1 MICDHSLPQ
10 GWYRFMIENKPA
22 EMPTR
27 CIEMNKCGTQA
38 PIWLS
43 LQSDS
48 LPRPGE
54 RKALTACATWQFFSG
69 STKDCC
75 LFQIP
80 ISVRHC
86 GEFLVYLLQPT
97 QGCMGY
103 CAEESQLN
111 SFDPKR
117 TESEDIIQGK
127 FQIPVLHPVV
137 TPELLGSQVYLK
149 CTFSSLTSNWAI
161 GYTVIWSRLSTSN
174 VKEQLHHDTTVQTF
188 SYVEMDGINFRLGDT
203 VFCTVTAF
211 RWDAADR
218 RSSPEQSDGFYAGIK
233 FVPDSLQIAE
243 DGKEHILTIL
253 STIPIICLA
262 QDDICKITLQLS
274 TQISAN
280 LLERRP
286 NIALSTCHVDL
297 EQRPCQE
304 SSCARATLAV
314 KAVNDFVENGNFISY
329 ITAKPFQPSKSLWRD
344 YKPMD
349 VKVTVQDIPTGYCYS
364 FTDPHIITFDGR
376 HYSNYMIGTFVLYK
390 SLSRL
395 FEVHVRQWDCDSH
408 HTAIAC
414 NCGVVALEDNDIVI
428 VDMCNRQ
435 FLETKSQV
443 IIQNI
448 RASSQQNVKI
458 MKSYGGKKITI
469 LFHSGAFVRA
479 DLNDWGMSLTNS
491 TTEENFIEAWRIAP
505 GMSLFDNIPSSS
517 KWQKTENFC
526 LCYTS
531 YDCRI
536 AKEHSVE
543 ITRLLNG
550 GFCDLRFS
558 NCNNI
563 QVYGVGFNDSPDLHC
578 EITRLTYHNGE
589 WIAREHEITKAT
601 FLNLTVVE
609 CLIPLQNYIGT
620 ENLHFKIDIEPYAR
634 WQVKI
639 SNDGF
644 QYSNSKVLTL
654 YDGLCQD
661 CKFRQNGL
669 CKLKENT
676 CKIDGL
682 CYAKGDPSLTSSCL
696 FCEPSISKF
705 TWSINKNNLPPV
717 FLAPSNQLLTFAG
730 ETFVYQLQAVDPERS
745 AVLFALE
752 AGPPGASLS
761 PAGLLIWQVHSGEEK
776 SFEFTVSDECNAQ
789 SRHSVQIS
797 VKPCGCL
804 NGGTCITNINFP
816 PGVGEYLCMCPSEF
830 EGEHCQNSHTH
841 CESNPC
847 GVGSC
852 IGGID
857 SYQCKCPAGWRGHT
871 CQEDINECEANACFP
886 DVSCTNTMGSFECG
900 SCPIGMK
907 GDGRSCK
914 SEDFAGRIEAFIT
927 NNHNIKS
934 EWKTSESEQLEKGQ
948 EARTLSAIKYVNT
961 SKIHGHAGVLPS
973 LTNCANRPC
982 FPGVLCID
990 RKPPKTGY
998 FCGRCPVGLNG
1009 NGRICT
1015 KASRTASCVPFVRVI
1030 IRRLGLGEVVELRS
1044 SRVPPCFSFA
1054 LLSLLTSFMPMYAS
1068 WGSSEFSKASVS
1080 PSLASLR
1087 PSHNLNPAVSAEWT
1101 QTEPPNYN
1109 AYERNTGGSGK
1120 GEEE

>member
-1 MICDHSLPQ
+1 PECLPEGHRILHHAYRSINFDSLELQEKAIQDMICDHSLPQ
-10 GWYRFMIENKPA
+10 RWYRFMIENKPA

-117 TESEDIIQGK
+117 TESEDIIQVCFSSHLGK

-211 RWDAADR
+211 RWDSADR

-274 TQISAN
+274 TQISGKYLMFYRDGVVEMYIEIEKMAN

-349 VKVTVQDIPTGYCYS
+349 VKMFICLVHVCCHS
-364 FTDPHIITFDGR
+364 SR

-435 FLETKSQV
+435 FLETKSQ
-443 IIQNI
+443 
-448 RASSQQNVKI
+448 
-458 MKSYGGKKITI
+458 I

-479 DLNDWGMSLTNS
+479 DLNDWGMSLTVRAPSSDFNRTRGLCGTFDRNSQNDFHRADGSSLFSHQNS
-491 TTEENFIEAWRIAP
+491 TTEENFIEAWRLD
-505 GMSLFDNIPSSS
+505 MSGLDGD
-517 KWQKTENFC
+517 KEGD
-526 LCYTS
+526 LEG
-531 YDCRI
+531 DC
-536 AKEHSVE
+536 
-543 ITRLLNG
+543 N
-550 GFCDLRFS
+550 
-558 NCNNI
+558 
-563 QVYGVGFNDSPDLHC
+563 
-578 EITRLTYHNGE
+578 
-589 WIAREHEITKAT
+589 
-601 FLNLTVVE
+601 
-609 CLIPLQNYIGT
+609 
-620 ENLHFKIDIEPYAR
+620 
-634 WQVKI
+634 
-639 SNDGF
+639 
-644 QYSNSKVLTL
+644 
-654 YDGLCQD
+654 
-661 CKFRQNGL
+661 
-669 CKLKENT
+669 
-676 CKIDGL
+676 
-682 CYAKGDPSLTSSCL
+682 SLT
-696 FCEPSISKF
+696 
-705 TWSINKNNLPPV
+705 
-717 FLAPSNQLLTFAG
+717 
-730 ETFVYQLQAVDPERS
+730 
-745 AVLFALE
+745 
-752 AGPPGASLS
+752 
-761 PAGLLIWQVHSGEEK
+761 
-776 SFEFTVSDECNAQ
+776 
-789 SRHSVQIS
+789 
-797 VKPCGCL
+797 
-804 NGGTCITNINFP
+804 
-816 PGVGEYLCMCPSEF
+816 
-830 EGEHCQNSHTH
+830 
-841 CESNPC
+841 
-847 GVGSC
+847 
-852 IGGID
+852 
-857 SYQCKCPAGWRGHT
+857 
-871 CQEDINECEANACFP
+871 
-886 DVSCTNTMGSFECG
+886 
-900 SCPIGMK
+900 
-907 GDGRSCK
+907 
-914 SEDFAGRIEAFIT
+914 
-927 NNHNIKS
+927 
-934 EWKTSESEQLEKGQ
+934 
-948 EARTLSAIKYVNT
+948 
-961 SKIHGHAGVLPS
+961 
-973 LTNCANRPC
+973 
-982 FPGVLCID
+982 
-990 RKPPKTGY
+990 
-998 FCGRCPVGLNG
+998 
-1009 NGRICT
+1009 
-1015 KASRTASCVPFVRVI
+1015 
-1030 IRRLGLGEVVELRS
+1030 
-1044 SRVPPCFSFA
+1044 
-1054 LLSLLTSFMPMYAS
+1054 
-1068 WGSSEFSKASVS
+1068 
-1080 PSLASLR
+1080 
-1087 PSHNLNPAVSAEWT
+1087 
-1101 QTEPPNYN
+1101 
-1109 AYERNTGGSGK
+1109 
-1120 GEEE
+1120 